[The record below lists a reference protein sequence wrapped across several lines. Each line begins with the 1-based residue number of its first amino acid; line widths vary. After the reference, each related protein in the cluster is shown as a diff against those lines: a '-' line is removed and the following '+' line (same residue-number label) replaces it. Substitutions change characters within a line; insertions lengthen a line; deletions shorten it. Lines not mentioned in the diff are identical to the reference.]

1 MFRDLKEYQNIQKI
15 YEDSVIDYLTE
26 EEEDIIVSH
35 LLEGDYT
42 SEQID
47 ELIEALEN
55 IETLSEGT
63 GAAAL
68 IKGIGG
74 LIGKAGKLKSLGP
87 KALKFGKD
95 F

>member
-55 IETLSEGT
+55 IETLNEGT

-68 IKGIGG
+68 IKGIGV
-74 LIGKAGKLKSLGP
+74 L
-87 KALKFGKD
+87 
-95 F
+95 